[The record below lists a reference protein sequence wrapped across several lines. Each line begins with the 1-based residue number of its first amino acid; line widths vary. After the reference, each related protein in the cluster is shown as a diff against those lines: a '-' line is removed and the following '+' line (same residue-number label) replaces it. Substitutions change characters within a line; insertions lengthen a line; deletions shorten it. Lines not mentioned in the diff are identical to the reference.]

1 MNRILVCENVSK
13 TIRKKQILKNISF
26 SLSCGEILGVLGAD
40 GSGKTT
46 LLKIL
51 CGLHHPDNGSVA
63 IQEHSIDRDYSQA
76 MQDVRCVFSHDFF
89 YRSMSGRDNLAV
101 LRSGVSAEA
110 IEHAAQMVGIQDLLD
125 TRVSLYTP
133 WQKRLLSLAHALCT
147 EPKLLLLD
155 DFLEGLNS
163 WQAKNFSSL
172 LRKIAAATNLS
183 MIVTFTSY
191 TGAGLLCDRVAFL
204 SDGTLKHIKTVEEL
218 RVESGKIPYRFE
230 LRDVS
235 RATRL
240 LSDCYS
246 FVIVGKGEDYLDL
259 SITKDEIPVYNKLFV
274 DNDIEVFGIE
284 LRELSVEQAL
294 DDMEMGGRS

>member
-1 MNRILVCENVSK
+1 M
-13 TIRKKQILKNISF
+13 
-26 SLSCGEILGVLGAD
+26 
-40 GSGKTT
+40 
-46 LLKIL
+46 
-51 CGLHHPDNGSVA
+51 
-63 IQEHSIDRDYSQA
+63 
-76 MQDVRCVFSHDFF
+76 
-89 YRSMSGRDNLAV
+89 
-101 LRSGVSAEA
+101 
-110 IEHAAQMVGIQDLLD
+110 
-125 TRVSLYTP
+125 
-133 WQKRLLSLAHALCT
+133 
-147 EPKLLLLD
+147 LD

-204 SDGTLKHIKTVEEL
+204 SDGTLNHIKTVEEL